1 MFQRNN
7 KSKTKI
13 KILPMIDVLFFLLV
27 FFMLFTTFR
36 TTPAGLDIDLPQA
49 ETVTEQKQEQLMVS
63 VSANGQIYVDDQLL
77 TKTDLKNEVA
87 TIIEQNPKAVV
98 IIKADRAVAY
108 DEVVEVMDI
117 ARQVG
122 ASKLALA
129 ADNKA
134 DQK

>member
-1 MFQRNN
+1 MFHRNN
-7 KSKTKI
+7 KRKSKI
-13 KILPMIDVLFFLLV
+13 KILPMIDVIFFLLV

-36 TTPAGLDIDLPQA
+36 TTPTGLDIDLPQA
-49 ETVTEQKQEQLMVS
+49 KTVTEQKQEQLMINL
-63 VSANGQIYVDDQLL
+63 SAKGQIYVNEKLL
-77 TKTDLKNEVA
+77 TKTDLKNKVA
-87 TIIEQNPKAVV
+87 EMIDRDPKSVV
-98 IIKADRAVAY
+98 IIKADRSVAY
-108 DEVVEVMDI
+108 DKVVEVMDI

>member
-7 KSKTKI
+7 KSRTKI

-49 ETVTEQKQEQLMVS
+49 ETVTEQKQEQLMVN

-87 TIIEQNPKAVV
+87 TVIEQNPKAVV

-129 ADNKA
+129 ADNKV